1 MRALIAAPF
10 LLLAGCV
17 IIPAGPSVRVLP
29 GPNKPFD
36 VFVRDDAY
44 CRQFAAQQTGIAPTQ
59 SAADNVAAGAAVG
72 TVVGAAAGALVDGG
86 HGAAVGAATGLV
98 VGTAAGSSG
107 GYYSSYTLQRR
118 YDIAYQQCMYAYGN
132 QVPGAPAPS
141 APPPPPPPP
150 SR

>member
-1 MRALIAAPF
+1 MRALIVAPF

-17 IIPAGPSVRVLP
+17 IVPAGPSVRVLP

-36 VFVRDDAY
+36 VFVRDDAF

-59 SAADNVAAGAAVG
+59 SAADNMVAGAAVG
-72 TVVGAAAGALVDGG
+72 TVVGAAAGALVGG
-86 HGAAVGAATGLV
+86 GRGAAVGAGSGLV
-98 VGTAAGSSG
+98 VGTAAGSSS
-107 GYYSSYTLQRR
+107 GYASSYTLQRR

-141 APPPPPPPP
+141 APPPPPPPG
-150 SR
+150 R